1 MQSKLSSF
9 EAMQQLVTQQVG
21 AWQWAAALDGGP
33 GHVPRVSFHHGPC
46 THGLDFVAAKQPST
60 SRPNRQASTPPP
72 PPAPLQSL
80 VRERAKQL
88 KAASSQVALLQN
100 QVGTGWRAARSRVFR
115 LAARACTPR
124 LPNRPNPVFP
134 PRCWSTSWRWSG
146 SRASC
151 TSMGARTRSPP
162 RHRHARSWAHPASSA
177 NGQSSGP
184 PRAFCL
190 HNCRESHLLPDAVE
204 LRHMQARCTAQVPAH
219 MLVLVLL
226 PLACVDWLLTAWNSL
241 TGQHG

>member
-1 MQSKLSSF
+1 MGCCFGWGPWTCTKGFVPSWPLHPRPGFCCSKAA
-9 EAMQQLVTQQVG
+9 EYIQTQQAG
-21 AWQWAAALDGGP
+21 I
-33 GHVPRVSFHHGPC
+33 H
-46 THGLDFVAAKQPST
+46 T
-60 SRPNRQASTPPP
+60 PP

-151 TSMGARTRSPP
+151 TCMGARTRSPP

-190 HNCRESHLLPDAVE
+190 HNCRESHLLPDPVE